1 MLIHIRHYNKE
12 FLIQNIKK
20 LNDDAIMEQIPHRF
34 TQQYY
39 IVEKSEY
46 LKAISLLKMFNYQVT
61 ESRCRAF
68 ISISNNEI
76 KLNYFQSDLPD
87 IFWKY
92 ACNIGDGYLIFPEK
106 LFNKI
111 KFLLNYYFI
120 EYY

>member
-1 MLIHIRHYNKE
+1 
-12 FLIQNIKK
+12 
-20 LNDDAIMEQIPHRF
+20 
-34 TQQYY
+34 
-39 IVEKSEY
+39 
-46 LKAISLLKMFNYQVT
+46 MFNYQVT

-68 ISISNNEI
+68 ISISDNEI